1 MSAPSI
7 QPLHQKPANALNANT
22 ATNLHKSMFKKPN
35 PTAMQIRNKF
45 ASPTD
50 DMLSPCSQKL
60 NEHKSKLF
68 NAKANPTKLNFSAST
83 NEDSDDE

>member
-7 QPLHQKPANALNANT
+7 QPLHQAQNPGSS
-22 ATNLHKSMFKKPN
+22 LHRSMFKKQN
-35 PTAMQIRNKF
+35 PMPIKNKF

-68 NAKANPTKLNFSAST
+68 TSKANPTKLNFAT
-83 NEDSDDE
+83 RQKGEDSDDE